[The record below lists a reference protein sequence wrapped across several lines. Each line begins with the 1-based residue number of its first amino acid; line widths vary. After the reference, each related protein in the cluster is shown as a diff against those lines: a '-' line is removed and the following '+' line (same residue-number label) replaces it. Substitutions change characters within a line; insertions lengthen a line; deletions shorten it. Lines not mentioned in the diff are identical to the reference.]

1 MRCAHHVLKED
12 VRMHV
17 MFRGVGCVS
26 AGSGDAHAIIY
37 VVDATDPARF
47 DESRA
52 VSTVSRVHLSQAMQP
67 DRALLCGG
75 I

>member
-1 MRCAHHVLKED
+1 MY
-12 VRMHV
+12 V
-17 MFRGVGCVS
+17 MLYGVGCAS

-47 DESRA
+47 EESRA
-52 VSTVSRVHLSQAMQP
+52 VSTVLWVHLSQAMQP
-67 DRALLCGG
+67 DCALLCGG